1 MSAILKTAVYKKI
14 LGSFALLATAISF
27 AGYANAQ
34 YKPADFGDAVDQL
47 ASKITLP
54 ANFGEGK
61 LTIAVY
67 CQSDVPVSGSLANSV
82 CFESTGHALEQQT
95 VDALAGMTFTP
106 AEDNGQAVPV
116 RMQFRVIYS
125 RSGEQPDIVLLPNLG
140 TLQTQH
146 GFNYFAPQERLDQTP
161 WFEKYSASDNAK
173 GKVFFEK
180 GRLTRVIATVN
191 TDGSVASVSTLEA
204 RGSGKRDAATIEEAL
219 QTSAFIPGFVG
230 DAVQEMH
237 YVAVLNYRK

>member
-1 MSAILKTAVYKKI
+1 MSTTLKTAVYKKI

-27 AGYANAQ
+27 ASYANAQ

-47 ASKITLP
+47 ASKVTLP

-67 CQSDVPVSGSLANSV
+67 CQSDVPVSGSLSNSV
-82 CFESTGHALEQQT
+82 CFETAGHALEQQT
-95 VDALAGMTFTP
+95 LDALEGMTFTP
-106 AEDNGQAVPV
+106 AEDSGQAVPV

-146 GFNYFAPQERLDQTP
+146 GYSYFAPQERLDQTA
-161 WFEKYSASDNAK
+161 WFEKYSTSDDAK

-191 TDGSVASVSTLEA
+191 TDGSVASVSTLDA
-204 RGSGKRDAATIEEAL
+204 RGSGKRDAATIEKAL
-219 QTSAFIPGFVG
+219 QTSAFIPGFV
-230 DAVQEMH
+230 DNKPLEMH
-237 YVAVLNYRK
+237 YVAVINYTK